1 MKRYYQPKGGKKGR
15 FALRENTYRRIWYM
29 IADYPYFKSL
39 ESGLQF
45 ANSVA
50 ESKKQFANGE
60 KEIRQED
67 AKSVAERAAIYDTG
81 QISRYIEAIEDALE
95 KIPEV
100 YADHVLSHI
109 IDRKRYKDMENVSER
124 VVKIWV
130 QRFIW
135 YVAHNLG
142 EA

>member
-1 MKRYYQPKGGKKGR
+1 MKRYYQLKGGKKGK

-50 ESKKQFANGE
+50 ENKMQFAN
-60 KEIRQED
+60 
-67 AKSVAERAAIYDTG
+67 SVDVDSAGLANSTAETAAVYDTG
-81 QISRYIEAIEDALE
+81 QIGRYIKAIEDALTMVPDDYTE
-95 KIPEV
+95 Q
-100 YADHVLSHI
+100 VLSHI
-109 IDRKRYKDMENVSER
+109 VERKRYKDMGPVSER
-124 VVKIWV
+124 TIKMWV

-135 YVAHNLG
+135 QVAHNMG
-142 EA
+142 EV